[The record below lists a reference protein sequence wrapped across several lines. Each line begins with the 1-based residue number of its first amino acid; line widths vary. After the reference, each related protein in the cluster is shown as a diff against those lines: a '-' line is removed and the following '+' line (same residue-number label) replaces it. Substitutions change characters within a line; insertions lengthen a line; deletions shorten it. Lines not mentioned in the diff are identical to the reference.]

1 VIGHVNSGGQRV
13 IPWFA
18 ILRHA
23 PTVLAA
29 ADALL
34 VRTKA
39 SATADHTG
47 SIEGRL
53 GELEE
58 GSRASAQLAQD
69 MAHQIHALAIA
80 HDVTAR
86 RARVAV
92 GLSVAAAVLA
102 IVAGILAIVL

>member
-1 VIGHVNSGGQRV
+1 M
-13 IPWFA
+13 IPWSA

-23 PTVLAA
+23 PTILAA

-34 VRTKA
+34 ARTRA
-39 SATADHTG
+39 SSTAGHTRT
-47 SIEGRL
+47 SEARL

-58 GSRASAQLAQD
+58 GARASAQLAQD
-69 MAHQIHALAIA
+69 MAQQIQALTLA
-80 HDVTAR
+80 HDITAR

-102 IVAGILAIVL
+102 MVAGILALVR

>member
-1 VIGHVNSGGQRV
+1 V
-13 IPWFA
+13 IPWSA

-23 PTVLAA
+23 PTILAA

-34 VRTKA
+34 ARTRA
-39 SATADHTG
+39 SSTGGHTR
-47 SIEGRL
+47 SNEARL
-53 GELEE
+53 GDLEE

-69 MAHQIHALAIA
+69 MAQQIQALAIA

-102 IVAGILAIVL
+102 MVAGILAIVL